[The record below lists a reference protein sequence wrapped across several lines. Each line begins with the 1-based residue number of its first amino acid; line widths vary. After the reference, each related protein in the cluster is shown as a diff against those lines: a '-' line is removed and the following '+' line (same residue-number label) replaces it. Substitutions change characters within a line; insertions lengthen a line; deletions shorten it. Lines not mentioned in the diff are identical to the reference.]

1 MDATFQF
8 DADLFFMRIRIFVK
22 VMQICIASLKTH
34 QGAVVS
40 LYDSTV
46 SLFSSLL
53 FIFMRI
59 QFRNVVMLMRIRLP
73 RMIKIHAD
81 WDPQDWIKVTL

>member
-1 MDATFQF
+1 
-8 DADLFFMRIRIFVK
+8 
-22 VMQICIASLKTH
+22 MQICIASLKTH
-34 QGAVVS
+34 QGAVVI
-40 LYDSTV
+40 LYDSTVSLHGSTV